1 MFAPHLT
8 PGGHLLAVPEDDAPL
23 LAEEI
28 RPWLGTSFALGAGHG
43 LLHLGTAEIGRIL
56 PPAWAWWRDF
66 AARYVTAL
74 CATPE
79 GGEIA
84 VVTPAAK
91 DFDTLIADA
100 PPMTGGEYL
109 TPEVLVTLWG
119 EIDTALHRELATA
132 KVSLQDFLKS
142 RNPAWNLVGRVHFNL
157 AENRKDPE
165 SPFAFLATY
174 TSRLSAHGKAQ
185 HQPLSQA
192 LAEFSGARSRAQLLS
207 LLLPVQRGAQD
218 CDWLR
223 DMVDTGEIYHPL
235 RWTPLDAH
243 RFLKDLPKLETA
255 GIVVRT
261 PGVWQ
266 AGRPARPV
274 VKASVGARPPSLLGK
289 DALLDFS
296 MEVSLDGE
304 HLSASEVR
312 DLLKGADGLQL
323 IRGRWVEVDQKRL
336 GRLLKRFEAM
346 EEAAKAGL
354 PFNEALRLLAGV
366 SLDDS
371 GDPADRDW
379 SQLVAGPWL
388 ADILQELRQPEGL
401 AQISP
406 GAELKAS
413 LRPYQQA
420 GVRWLYLL
428 TRLGLGA
435 CLADDMGLGKTMQVL
450 SLLLVL
456 KRESTEARPSLLVA
470 PASLLANWAAEA
482 ERFAPG
488 LRLLIAHPSAMPVA
502 DLRAL
507 DAARL
512 ADIDLVITS
521 FGSLLRQ
528 PVLATIQWRV
538 AVVDEAQAIKNP
550 SAKQTRQVKQLQAQS
565 RIALTGTPVENRLS
579 DLWSIFDFTHPGLLG
594 SDKVFA
600 NFTKRLAKAEHF
612 GPLRTLVRPYIL
624 RRLKTD
630 KRVIDDLPDKTELKA
645 WCHLSP
651 SQAALYQRAVK
662 DLAAALEDAEGIGRK
677 GVVLS
682 FLMRF
687 KQICN
692 HPSQWLGDA
701 AWKAEDSGKF
711 ARLRQLAE
719 VIAAKQ
725 EKVLVFTQFR
735 ETTEPLAAFL
745 GSVFGREGLVLHGG
759 TPVAKRR
766 ELVKRFQEDEL
777 IPFFVLSLKAGGTGL
792 NLTAAS
798 HVIHYDRWWNPAV
811 ENQATDRA
819 FRIGQQRN
827 VLVHK
832 FICRGTIEDRIDQLI
847 EAKQQLV
854 KDVLEGGAE
863 LLLTE
868 MSDRE
873 LLDLVKLDVHSAQ
886 EN

>member
-1 MFAPHLT
+1 MTAPDNFTPHLT
-8 PGGHLLAVPEDDAPL
+8 PAGHLLAVPEDAAPP
-23 LAEEI
+23 LADEV
-28 RPWLGTSFALGAGHG
+28 RLALSSSFTRGAGHG
-43 LLHLGTAEIGRIL
+43 LLHLGAAEIGRVL

-84 VVTPAAK
+84 VDTPAAE
-91 DFDTLIADA
+91 DFDALITYA

-109 TPEVLVTLWG
+109 SPDVLAALWG
-119 EIDTALHRELATA
+119 EIDTALHQELAGA

-142 RNPAWNLVGRVHFNL
+142 RHAGWNLVGRVHFNL

-165 SPFAFLATY
+165 APFAFLATY

-192 LAEFSGARSRAQLLS
+192 LAEFSGSRSRAQLLS
-207 LLLPVQRGAQD
+207 LLLPVQRAAQE
-218 CDWLR
+218 CDWLHE
-223 DMVDTGEIYHPL
+223 MVEAGEIYHPL

-243 RFLKDLPKLETA
+243 RFLTDLAKLETA

-266 AGRPARPV
+266 GGRPARPV

-289 DALLDFS
+289 EALLDFS

-304 HLSASEVR
+304 HLSASEIK
-312 DLLKGADGLQL
+312 DLLRGAAGLQL

-336 GRLLKRFEAM
+336 GRLLKQFEAM
-346 EEAAKAGL
+346 EEAAQAGL

-406 GAELKAS
+406 GEELKAS

-470 PASLLANWAAEA
+470 PASLLANWASEA

-488 LRLLIAHPSAMPVA
+488 LRLLIAHPSAMPAA

-507 DAARL
+507 DAAYL

-528 PVLATIQWRV
+528 PVLTTIQWRV
-538 AVVDEAQAIKNP
+538 AV
-550 SAKQTRQVKQLQAQS
+550 
-565 RIALTGTPVENRLS
+565 
-579 DLWSIFDFTHPGLLG
+579 
-594 SDKVFA
+594 
-600 NFTKRLAKAEHF
+600 
-612 GPLRTLVRPYIL
+612 
-624 RRLKTD
+624 RR
-630 KRVIDDLPDKTELKA
+630 
-645 WCHLSP
+645 
-651 SQAALYQRAVK
+651 
-662 DLAAALEDAEGIGRK
+662 
-677 GVVLS
+677 
-682 FLMRF
+682 
-687 KQICN
+687 
-692 HPSQWLGDA
+692 
-701 AWKAEDSGKF
+701 
-711 ARLRQLAE
+711 
-719 VIAAKQ
+719 
-725 EKVLVFTQFR
+725 
-735 ETTEPLAAFL
+735 
-745 GSVFGREGLVLHGG
+745 
-759 TPVAKRR
+759 
-766 ELVKRFQEDEL
+766 
-777 IPFFVLSLKAGGTGL
+777 
-792 NLTAAS
+792 
-798 HVIHYDRWWNPAV
+798 
-811 ENQATDRA
+811 
-819 FRIGQQRN
+819 
-827 VLVHK
+827 
-832 FICRGTIEDRIDQLI
+832 
-847 EAKQQLV
+847 
-854 KDVLEGGAE
+854 
-863 LLLTE
+863 
-868 MSDRE
+868 
-873 LLDLVKLDVHSAQ
+873 
-886 EN
+886 